1 MQRVVPLR
9 FLLLRFGSFLL
20 RRDTEAEM
28 ERVNRLIKTYT
39 CRSMNMPRTLRLR
52 RADFESSSRLC
63 CDCASTLRDVSVF
76 EAVRCRG
83 WLSANAKKHI
93 HVNFL
98 ISMSILKCSIEKLR
112 SPVLVQQQFRTPWH
126 RQTQPSQETS
136 SRQPSL
142 PSCQLQLLECLHQHF
157 VF

>member
-52 RADFESSSRLC
+52 RAEFESSSRLC
-63 CDCASTLRDVSVF
+63 CDCASTLRDASVF

-83 WLSANAKKHI
+83 WSYANAKKHI

-98 ISMSILKCSIEKLR
+98 ISMSILKCSTEMSR
-112 SPVLVQQQFRTPWH
+112 SPVLVQL
-126 RQTQPSQETS
+126 QTQPSHFCQETS
-136 SRQPSL
+136 SWQPSL